1 MAKVKKEVFVCDF
14 CAGLI
19 GFEWGD
25 DALGVVFTGAVA
37 ESIGGSV
44 LRDTYVC
51 LNCADNVTLRE
62 AMRVH
67 HI

>member
-37 ESIGGSV
+37 ESIGGRALSNIMYALTV
-44 LRDTYVC
+44 LI
-51 LNCADNVTLRE
+51 
-62 AMRVH
+62 M
-67 HI
+67 